1 MAHTDAWDSARTHIT
16 LEFSK
21 RKHSLQLQKQPLLH
35 MHKPFTNNSILVIKT
50 LGFWSKAFNTYLVA
64 STISDD
70 FHSLHCQWR
79 WEDCY
84 AVVEAR
90 YSSSSSLSP
99 PSLLFCNK
107 KNSAWWWFY
116 CSRHLLAAHCITTDI
131 INVQAAD
138 GTLMLIITTNCFAL
152 KTGIQHWWWW
162 LRVQNFPL
170 HWSCAQFLKLRF
182 GTS

>member
-1 MAHTDAWDSARTHIT
+1 MRFCTHTLTT
-16 LEFSK
+16 LELSK

-64 STISDD
+64 SIISDN

-84 AVVEAR
+84 TVVEAR
-90 YSSSSSLSP
+90 YSSSSSSSSLSP

-107 KNSAWWWFY
+107 KNSAWWFF
-116 CSRHLLAAHCITTDI
+116 CSHHLLAAHCITTDI

-138 GTLMLIITTNCFAL
+138 GTLMLIITTNCSAL

-170 HWSCAQFLKLRF
+170 H
-182 GTS
+182 